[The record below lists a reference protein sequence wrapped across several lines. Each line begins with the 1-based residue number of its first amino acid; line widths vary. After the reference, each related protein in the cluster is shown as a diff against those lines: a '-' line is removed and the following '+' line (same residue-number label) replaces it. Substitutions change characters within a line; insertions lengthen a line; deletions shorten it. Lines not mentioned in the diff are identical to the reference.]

1 MTSVNK
7 AGTILINKDTKKV
20 GLIHRTKQNDYSFPK
35 GHQELNEDII
45 ECAIRETEEET
56 QRNVE
61 IFEDEIACQ
70 TYVDSRG
77 DECHVHW
84 FIANDLGQSE
94 KKFDEEL
101 KHTLIWVDFD
111 EVENLLTYDNLKE
124 LFLENK
130 AIIQR
135 ELNL

>member
-7 AGTILINKDTKKV
+7 AGTILINKETKKI

-35 GHQELNEDII
+35 GHQESNEDII
-45 ECAIRETEEET
+45 SCAIRETEEET
-56 QRNVE
+56 QRCVE
-61 IFEDEIACQ
+61 IREDELACQ

-77 DECHVHW
+77 DECNVHW

-94 KKFDEEL
+94 KKFDEDL
-101 KHTLIWVDFD
+101 KHTLMWVDID
-111 EVENLLTYDNLKE
+111 EVEKLLTYDNLKE